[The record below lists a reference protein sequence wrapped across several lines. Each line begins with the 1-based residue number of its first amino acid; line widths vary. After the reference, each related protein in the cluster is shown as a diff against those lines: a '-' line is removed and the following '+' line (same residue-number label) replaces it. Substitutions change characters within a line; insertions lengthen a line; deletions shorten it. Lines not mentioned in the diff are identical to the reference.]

1 MRIRNHQDF
10 WAGLMFA
17 AIGILFA
24 GFAQQYDFGAAARM
38 GPGYFPTMLGI
49 LLMLLGLLVSWRST
63 AKSQTE
69 HRLEPT
75 GWREILLVLGAV
87 IVFGLTLPWLGMV
100 AAIALL
106 ILISA
111 VAAHD
116 YTWKETIISMIVL
129 LAVAYLVFVKGLE
142 LQFPVWPKFLT
153 AA

>member
-49 LLMLLGLLVSWRST
+49 LLTLLGLLVSWRSM

-69 HRLEPT
+69 HRLAPT